1 MPAINIKHNAG
12 SPTGTWPLSIQEKNT
27 ARMPARGLG
36 IKPGKCRRPHRH
48 LAAFKYTA
56 KKKSAHESGKKA
68 GCPAPKRR
76 LFVMRKKSA
85 FEKPHNEGAFNSLF
99 FAQKKRLSHA
109 LGFPKKIRL
118 SPASTGRRLRAPFF
132 WRTNAPSPCN
142 WATTTSPRLRPP
154 VKKSCDNI
162 GKFILFKCLERL
174 YRVVWTSAQGTKAP
188 RAGASSELEHLEE
201 ESRKQD
207 RWTRFRHLVTT
218 ELKLPYSAR
227 KSQFQRERE
236 R

>member
-68 GCPAPKRR
+68 GSPAPLFNAEKKRI
-76 LFVMRKKSA
+76 RKTTQK
-85 FEKPHNEGAFNSLF
+85 KRHNEGAFNSIF

-142 WATTTSPRLRPP
+142 WAKTTSPRLRPP

-162 GKFILFKCLERL
+162 GKFII
-174 YRVVWTSAQGTKAP
+174 
-188 RAGASSELEHLEE
+188 
-201 ESRKQD
+201 
-207 RWTRFRHLVTT
+207 
-218 ELKLPYSAR
+218 
-227 KSQFQRERE
+227 
-236 R
+236 

>member
-1 MPAINIKHNAG
+1 MSCAQKAPFFNA
-12 SPTGTWPLSIQEKNT
+12 EKKRIRKTTQKSGVN
-27 ARMPARGLG
+27 PQ
-36 IKPGKCRRPHRH
+36 
-48 LAAFKYTA
+48 
-56 KKKSAHESGKKA
+56 KK
-68 GCPAPKRR
+68 R
-76 LFVMRKKSA
+76 
-85 FEKPHNEGAFNSLF
+85 HNEGAFNSLF

-174 YRVVWTSAQGTKAP
+174 HRVVWTSAQGTKAP

-236 R
+236 KDSKTRWGERVRVKLKHNEHNEHEHSKYNKHNKDNKHNENMRE